1 MDSEMIEGLRA
12 MSKDEL
18 VTFAANALAT
28 IEQLETMNTRF
39 KHDLEACGS
48 ISPEII
54 WRWRDWLDT
63 MDKERDAWATLATK
77 TSEENRS
84 LKNENDMLL
93 NRCDKII
100 QALDKISVFTS
111 VHVDGNKP
119 PSFLVA
125 VLQKVRKTIIDSKS
139 ALLEF
144 IIDEP
149 IIETQAQPPE
159 TPSEHTSNA

>member
-1 MDSEMIEGLRA
+1 
-12 MSKDEL
+12 
-18 VTFAANALAT
+18 
-28 IEQLETMNTRF
+28 
-39 KHDLEACGS
+39 
-48 ISPEII
+48 
-54 WRWRDWLDT
+54 
-63 MDKERDAWATLATK
+63 MDKERDEWATLATK

-93 NRCDKII
+93 NRCDNII

-144 IIDEP
+144 VIDEP
-149 IIETQAQPPE
+149 IIETLAQPPE